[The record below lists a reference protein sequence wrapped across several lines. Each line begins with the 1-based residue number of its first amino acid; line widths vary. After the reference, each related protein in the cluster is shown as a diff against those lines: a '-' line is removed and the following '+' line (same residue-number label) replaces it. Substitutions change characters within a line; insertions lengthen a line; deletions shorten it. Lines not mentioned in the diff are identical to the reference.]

1 MKNWRLW
8 LGLIISAFFIY
19 ISLRQIKD
27 PHAFFNSFRQIQL
40 WTLAPTAVF
49 YALVMVS
56 RAWRWQYIMESQVK
70 VRFSSSISGLI
81 IGYAAN
87 NILPFRAGELVR
99 AVAVSKREKTNFS
112 PIFASV
118 VVERIFDSLA
128 VLVFLAVI
136 LIFLKFPP
144 EHEDLKKT
152 LRMGGV
158 GALAGSLGLMVV
170 LYLLFYYR
178 EKALIITG
186 KILKPF
192 GKKLHEF
199 GVRELEKF
207 SQGLIIL
214 GKPSRMIVVMLQSFL
229 VWLVNMV
236 PIWFVGIGFG
246 VRLDFIGTLLILFLG
261 AFSAAIPAAPGF
273 IGTFHYITTRGM
285 LFLGV
290 LPQESALS
298 FAIVLHAFYYF
309 PTLIIGLILMWAQ
322 GTSLFALEKQAEQ
335 EEKAGKENQGS

>member
-8 LGLIISAFFIY
+8 LGLIISAVFIY
-19 ISLRQIKD
+19 ISLSQIKD

-40 WTLAPTAVF
+40 WTLIPTAVF

-56 RAWRWQYIMESQVK
+56 RAWRWDYIMASQVK

-87 NILPFRAGELVR
+87 NILPFRAGELIR
-99 AVAVSKREKTNFS
+99 AVAVSRREKKNFS

-144 EHEDLKKT
+144 EHEDLKKL
-152 LRMGGV
+152 LRMGGM

-199 GVRELEKF
+199 GVRELDKF

-246 VRLDFIGTLLILFLG
+246 VKLDFMGTLLILFLG

-273 IGTFHYITTRGM
+273 IGTFHYITTRGVV
-285 LFLGV
+285 FLGA

-298 FAIVLHAFYYF
+298 FAIILHAFYYF

-322 GTSLFALEKQAEQ
+322 GTSLFALEKAAKQ
-335 EEKAGKENQGS
+335 EEKSGKENQGS

>member
-8 LGLIISAFFIY
+8 VSLLISAVFVY

-27 PHAFFNSFRQIQL
+27 PHAFLTSFREIKL
-40 WTLAPTAVF
+40 WTLIPTAAF
-49 YALVMVS
+49 YALVMVT
-56 RAWRWQYIMESQVK
+56 RAWRWDYIMASQVK
-70 VRFSSSISGLI
+70 VRYSSAISGLI

-87 NILPFRAGELVR
+87 NILPFRAGELIR
-99 AVAVSKREKTNFS
+99 AVAVSKREKQNFS

-136 LIFLKFPP
+136 LIFLQFPP
-144 EHEDLKKT
+144 EHAELKKT
-152 LRMGGV
+152 LRAGGI
-158 GALAGSLGLMVV
+158 GAMIGSLGLMAS
-170 LYLLFYYR
+170 LYLLFYAR
-178 EKALIITG
+178 DWSLGMAG
-186 KILKPF
+186 KILKPVSA
-192 GKKLHEF
+192 KLSEF
-199 GVRELEKF
+199 AVRELERF

-236 PIWFVGIGFG
+236 PIWFVGVGFG
-246 VRLDFIGTLLILFLG
+246 VRLDFMGTLLILFLG

-273 IGTFHYITTRGM
+273 IGTFHYITTKGM
-285 LFLGV
+285 VFLGA

-298 FAIVLHAFYYF
+298 FAIILHAFYYF
-309 PTLIIGLILMWAQ
+309 PTLIIGLILVWAQ
-322 GTSLFALEKQAEQ
+322 GTSLFALKSEAQ
-335 EEKAGKENQGS
+335 EEEKIRETRNG